1 MGLEGQVAV
10 TGRGVGLWDPPG
22 FCISFLEG
30 VSALLGV
37 RSKRRGRGLGS
48 DPEFA
53 DITKK
58 PK

>member
-1 MGLEGQVAV
+1 MAV